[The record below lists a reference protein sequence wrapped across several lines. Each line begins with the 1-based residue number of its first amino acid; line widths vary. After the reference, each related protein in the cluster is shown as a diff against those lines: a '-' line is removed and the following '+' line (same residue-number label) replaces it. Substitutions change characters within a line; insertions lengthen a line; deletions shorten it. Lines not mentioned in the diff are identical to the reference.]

1 VSNRG
6 KIRYVFTSS
15 NTSAGFVTFIPDLI
29 KGLRKL
35 YVLKG
40 PPGSGKSTFIR
51 LVGES
56 LLEQGFE
63 IEFWVSPLDLVNPEG
78 VYIPRLEAAVIN
90 GSLQQ
95 PVDPPYPGITGQI
108 VNLDAYLNRAAL
120 QPHSRAVMSLVDQIE
135 EHQQSAFHLLKQAG
149 RVKEEL
155 KKEIAVHLSMERI
168 QQVIDGLANAIF
180 QQQPGEKHY
189 FASAVTA
196 EGIVNYIDEI
206 SKDCRQRYI
215 LKGPPG
221 SGKST
226 IIQELARRARAG
238 DFFLE
243 YYHCGFEAENLSM
256 VIIRNLEIALI
267 DAGQL
272 ELTPRSWDTVLEM
285 ADYLDGYDLAGQ
297 ALQSS
302 EIHRNYE
309 NLLQQGQAT
318 LEKAQ
323 HTRKE
328 LKKLYASNMDF
339 TRLDTCREKI
349 VAELSNRIPGLG
361 RGKVADQYGADNSE

>member
-1 VSNRG
+1 MSNRG
-6 KIRYVFTSS
+6 RIRYVFTSS

-29 KGLRKL
+29 KGLQRL

-56 LLEQGFE
+56 LIEQGFE

-78 VYIPRLEAAVIN
+78 VHIPRLEAAVIN

-108 VNLDAYLNRAAL
+108 VNLDGYLNQAAL
-120 QPHSRAVMSLVDQIE
+120 QPHSQEIVFLVDQMQE
-135 EHQQSAFHLLKQAG
+135 NQQAAFHLLKQAG
-149 RVKEEL
+149 RVKGEI
-155 KKEIAVHLSMERI
+155 KKEVAVHLNLERM
-168 QQVIDGLANAIF
+168 QQLVERLSAAIL

-272 ELTPRSWDTVLEM
+272 ELTPRSWDTVMEM
-285 ADYLDGYDLAGQ
+285 SDYLDDYDPAGQ
-297 ALQSS
+297 SLQSS
-302 EIHRNYE
+302 ETYRDYE
-309 NLLQQGQAT
+309 NLLRQGQVS

-323 HTRKE
+323 RILKE
-328 LKKLYASNMDF
+328 LKKVYASSMDF
-339 TRLDTCREKI
+339 ARLDSCREKI
-349 VAELSNRIPGLG
+349 VTELSSRVQCA
-361 RGKVADQYGADNSE
+361 GKRNLVDAQ